1 MNPDFADCLRKKKI
15 WEFSRGKSLADKE
28 LKTAEKD
35 LKDGKEGYEREKYKW
50 STVQAYYSMFHS
62 ARALLYA
69 KNYRE
74 KSHYCL
80 IIALRALYADKKL
93 LPGSL
98 IESLQNGKRLREEA
112 DYYDHWSKEGAES
125 LLQAAGKFFSL
136 AKKLLL
142 SDKP

>member
-1 MNPDFADCLRKKKI
+1 MNADFEECLRRKRI
-15 WEFSRGKSLADKE
+15 WEFSRGKSLVEKE

-35 LKDGKEGYEREKYKW
+35 LADGKEGLQREKYKW

-80 IIALRALYADKKL
+80 IVALRAFYVDKKL
-93 LPGSL
+93 LPQSL
-98 IESLQNGKRLREEA
+98 IESLQNGKRLREQA
-112 DYYDHWSKEGAES
+112 DYYDDWSKEALS
-125 LLQAAGKFFSL
+125 LY
-136 AKKLLL
+136 
-142 SDKP
+142 

>member
-1 MNPDFADCLRKKKI
+1 MNADFEDCLRRRRI
-15 WEFSRGKSLADKE
+15 WEFSRGKSLVEKE

-35 LKDGKEGYEREKYKW
+35 LVDGKEGLQREKYKW

-80 IIALRALYADKKL
+80 IAALRALYVDKKL
-93 LPGSL
+93 LPSSL
-98 IESLQNGKRLREEA
+98 IESLQNGKRLREQA
-112 DYYDHWSKEGAES
+112 DYYDDWSKEGAES
-125 LLQAAGKFFSL
+125 LLSTAEEFLSK
-136 AKKLLL
+136 AKALIITK
-142 SDKP
+142 S